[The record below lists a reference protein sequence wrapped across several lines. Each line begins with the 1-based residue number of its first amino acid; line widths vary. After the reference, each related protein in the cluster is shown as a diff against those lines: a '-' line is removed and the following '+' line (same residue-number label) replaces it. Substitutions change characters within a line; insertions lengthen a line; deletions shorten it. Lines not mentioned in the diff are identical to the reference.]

1 MSSGN
6 NTNAAASSSRHY
18 PCKWDYCART
28 FGSID
33 ELKAHF
39 SFDHI
44 QHERPA
50 YIPSH
55 KRRRRPD
62 GTWALVEE
70 SYEASFPP
78 ITSQSVSDLTG
89 STAPSFAIPSLPGA
103 PFYNDA
109 LAPPDP
115 ALGAP
120 VDFGAFLRSPSPT
133 SPARLSLPLQS
144 TPASQVP
151 PPSSALEAA
160 GTAGSSAAGVSAAS
174 SGPFLTQAFP
184 PTQLFSQPS
193 QASLSAE
200 HSNDSSWGQPPD
212 DAAPRP
218 PQTIAF
224 GARAPP
230 SDSPARRVSAS
241 GVGFSWGLK
250 K

>member
-1 MSSGN
+1 MSN
-6 NTNAAASSSRHY
+6 NAAASSSRHF
-18 PCKWDYCART
+18 PCRWDYCART
-28 FGSID
+28 FATVD

-39 SFDHI
+39 NFEHI

-50 YIPSH
+50 YIPAY

-62 GTWALVEE
+62 GTWALVED
-70 SYEASFPP
+70 SYELSLPVL
-78 ITSQSVSDLTG
+78 SQSDVTG
-89 STAPSFAIPSLPGA
+89 VTGTTGPSFALPSLPA
-103 PFYNDA
+103 PFEYDAGLDDA

-115 ALGAP
+115 APTAVL
-120 VDFGAFLRSPSPT
+120 DFGAFLRSPSPM
-133 SPARLSLPLQS
+133 SPARPLLPLQS

-151 PPSSALEAA
+151 PPSTAEAA
-160 GTAGSSAAGVSAAS
+160 GTASTAAVSSAG
-174 SGPFLTQAFP
+174 SGPFVTQAFP
-184 PTQLFSQPS
+184 NTQLFSQPS
-193 QASLSAE
+193 QASLAAE
-200 HSNDSSWGQPPD
+200 GADSSWGQPPD
-212 DAAPRP
+212 AEGTRP